1 MWKNAPHTKAAIAIQ
16 IIWFLGTISM
26 LKQIMIARITPIKS
40 ASIKTVKKV
49 FISFKKRNFN
59 FLVINGKYKKDIF
72 RTNRR
77 THWYV

>member
-1 MWKNAPHTKAAIAIQ
+1 
-16 IIWFLGTISM
+16 
-26 LKQIMIARITPIKS
+26 MIARITPIQR

-59 FLVINGKYKKDIF
+59 FLVINGKYKKNIF
-72 RTNRR
+72 RTNRT